1 MRTLVLSLT
10 ISFASL
16 FTFEA
21 FSQYTFFK
29 EKEGFA
35 IEVSLQNTDLIRLPI
50 YRNSISS
57 LAVVGDRIIG
67 GTKAEEGL
75 SPFIFTASLAQKKMT
90 ESKDLADI
98 IPGQREIVTGF
109 CRGKNNL
116 LYAGTIANEINDSLS
131 GSGHL
136 IEVVAAGKD
145 KIKINDLGIPVKNEG
160 VFALTLDNSRSVL
173 YGLSYPSGIFFVY
186 NLKTRQTKT
195 FQNTVLTKEQ
205 KETMREFS
213 LNPGNYLS
221 RALVVDSKGFV
232 YGSSPVNKMFMFD
245 AAVSRFSILDDELP
259 DVWGRS
265 VLGQADALIKSPGG
279 IIYGGNSGDGQLFEL
294 NPTTRRIKNLGK
306 PIMMNRIRGLA
317 FGADKKLYGIAGA
330 PPGYAHFFSYDPV
343 HGYKDYGN
351 PQFIMKAPGIE
362 QGIEWR
368 GFRLGSIASS
378 EDGKFIVLGE
388 DESLSQLL
396 IYPVDN

>member
-1 MRTLVLSLT
+1 MRTLVISILVIFAFLST
-10 ISFASL
+10 SD
-16 FTFEA
+16 A

-35 IEVSLQNTDLIRLPI
+35 IEVSLENTDLVRLPVN
-50 YRNSISS
+50 RNSISS
-57 LAVVGDRIIG
+57 LAVVGDLVVG
-67 GTKAEEGL
+67 GTKANEGL
-75 SPFIFTASLAQKKMT
+75 SPFIFTVSLSQKKMI
-90 ESKDLADI
+90 EAQDLADI
-98 IPGQREIVTGF
+98 IAGQRGIVTGF
-109 CRGKNNL
+109 ARAKNNS
-116 LYAGTIANEINDSLS
+116 LYAGTIANKINDSLS

-136 IEVVAAGKD
+136 IEVVLSGD
-145 KIKINDLGIPVKNEG
+145 KIKTNDLGIPVKNEG
-160 VFALTLDNSRSVL
+160 VFALTLDNSGTTL
-173 YGLSYPSGIFFVY
+173 YGLTYPSGIFFVY
-186 NLKTRQTKT
+186 NLKNARTTT
-195 FQNTVLTKEQ
+195 FQNTVLTKNQ
-205 KETMREFS
+205 KAKMKEFS
-213 LNPGNYLS
+213 IKPDNYLS
-221 RALVVDSKGFV
+221 RALVVDDKGLV
-232 YGSSPVNKMFMFD
+232 YGSSPVNKMFVFD
-245 AAVSRFSILDDELP
+245 PATSQFSILKDELP

-294 NPTTRRIKNLGK
+294 NTTTRRIKNLGK

-330 PPGYAHFFSYDPV
+330 PPGYAHFFSYDPI

-351 PQFIMKAPGIE
+351 PQFIMEAPGIE

-396 IYPVDN
+396 IYPVGN

>member
-1 MRTLVLSLT
+1 MRTLA
-10 ISFASL
+10 ISFTMIFASL
-16 FTFEA
+16 CTSEA

-35 IEVSLQNTDLIRLPI
+35 IEVSLQNTDLVRLPI
-50 YRNSISS
+50 YQNSISS
-57 LAVVGDRIIG
+57 LAVVGDRVIG

-75 SPFIFTASLAQKKMT
+75 SPFVFTASLSQKKMI
-90 ESKDLADI
+90 EANDLSDI
-98 IPGQREIVTGF
+98 IAGQREIVTGF
-109 CRGKNNL
+109 ARGKNNS
-116 LYAGTIANEINDSLS
+116 LYAGTIANKINDSLL

-136 IEVVAAGKD
+136 IEVVTGKD
-145 KIKINDLGIPVKNEG
+145 KLKINDLGIPVKNEG
-160 VFALTLDNSRSVL
+160 VFALTLDNSGSVL
-173 YGLSYPSGIFFVY
+173 YGISYPSGIFFVY
-186 NLKTRQTKT
+186 NLKTRQAKT
-195 FQNTVLTKEQ
+195 FQNTVPTKKQ

-213 LNPGNYLS
+213 IKPGDYLS
-221 RALVVDSKGFV
+221 RALVLDNKGFV
-232 YGSSPVNKMFMFD
+232 YGSSPVNKIFVFD
-245 AAVSRFSILDDELP
+245 PVTNQFSILDDELP

-265 VLGQADALIKSPGG
+265 VLGQADALIKSPSGS
-279 IIYGGNSGDGQLFEL
+279 IYGGNSGDGQLFEL

-317 FGADKKLYGIAGA
+317 FGADKRLYGIAGA